1 MQIVLIRK
9 DEISKTVL
17 PSKVSGQHRVFFNVK
32 GDNKPLFA
40 VSANDGSWVIKENKK
55 IELLDGFETDS
66 HGNKEIVLRENEFYP
81 IRYKANDERLIVLI
95 EPISLDRSSFDLYQ
109 VPTNGIIKI
118 GQGTDNE
125 ISFNDD
131 LLSETVGAQIVYDTN
146 GNITV
151 KDSNS
156 INGIYLNNKRVTESV
171 AHFGDE
177 LYLVGLRVIFGK
189 GFIAINNPGNTV
201 TISLSPVTNSNF
213 KLKDS
218 DEEDEEV
225 ANTFSSAPRF
235 KRILYFSL

>member
-17 PSKVSGQHRVFFNVK
+17 PSKVSGQHHVFFNVK

-66 HGNKEIVLRENEFYP
+66 HGNKEICLKENDFYP

-109 VPTNGIIKI
+109 VPANGVINI

-131 LLSETVGAQIVYDTN
+131 LLSETVGAQIVYDAN

-151 KDSNS
+151 
-156 INGIYLNNKRVTESV
+156 IMI
-171 AHFGDE
+171 
-177 LYLVGLRVIFGK
+177 
-189 GFIAINNPGNTV
+189 
-201 TISLSPVTNSNF
+201 ISLLRMRTN
-213 KLKDS
+213 
-218 DEEDEEV
+218 
-225 ANTFSSAPRF
+225 
-235 KRILYFSL
+235 